1 MCLKCTV
8 LSVTSIL
15 NVDLH
20 MTQALLVVATSSHIY
35 TFPSILFHKYGGTN
49 VPVTNFISHVYMLVP
64 TKSDVKLA
72 KVNMRI
78 VQVIEIILML
88 FS

>member
-1 MCLKCTV
+1 M

-20 MTQALLVVATSSHIY
+20 MTQALLVVATSSQIY
-35 TFPSILFHKYGGTN
+35 TAPSMFFHKYGGTN

-64 TKSDVKLA
+64 TKSDVKLT
-72 KVNMRI
+72 KVNMRLA
-78 VQVIEIILML
+78 QVIGIILML